1 MLRPVNLLVMDE
13 PTNHLDIPAR
23 ETLEEALCAF
33 DGTLLVVSHDRY
45 FLDRVV
51 TKLFHLD
58 PKTASIDIQV
68 GNYSDWKRRLAE
80 ADRAKAEAAQQAAAA
95 AKAGPK
101 AAAAKAPAKAAAAPD
116 DASDKAKRLQEY
128 EAKKD
133 RERQRDRKVK
143 RLAQVEGDISKYE
156 ARLKELRDILSAE
169 HGGDWQKLHKLV
181 DEEQETDRKL
191 QSLLTE
197 WESLSSELG

>member
-1 MLRPVNLLVMDE
+1 M
-13 PTNHLDIPAR
+13 
-23 ETLEEALCAF
+23 CA
-33 DGTLLVVSHDRY
+33 
-45 FLDRVV
+45 
-51 TKLFHLD
+51 
-58 PKTASIDIQV
+58 
-68 GNYSDWKRRLAE
+68 AE
-80 ADRAKAEAAQQAAAA
+80 AVQRLEGGVVDEVHVQGKAGILALGRAAAPAKAT
-95 AKAGPK
+95 
-101 AAAAKAPAKAAAAPD
+101 APAKAAAAPD